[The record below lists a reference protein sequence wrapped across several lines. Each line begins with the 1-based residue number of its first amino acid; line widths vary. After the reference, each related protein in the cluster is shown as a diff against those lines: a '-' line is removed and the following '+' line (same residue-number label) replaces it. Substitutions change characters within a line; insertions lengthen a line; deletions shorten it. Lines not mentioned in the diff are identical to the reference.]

1 MILVEPKEF
10 TELIT
15 EMPSMVENSF
25 SRGSATEEAIFSGD
39 APGSEADT
47 EMTGVLKLGSAATGM
62 RVYAIAPATTVTT
75 DSNTVMTG
83 RRIHS
88 SESVIFS
95 QWVLTLRVLLQ
106 RALHQ

>member
-1 MILVEPKEF
+1 
-10 TELIT
+10 
-15 EMPSMVENSF
+15 
-25 SRGSATEEAIFSGD
+25 
-39 APGSEADT
+39 
-47 EMTGVLKLGSAATGM
+47 M

-106 RALHQ
+106 RALRQ